1 MASTN
6 ETIDILIDTSGKEYR
21 LFVGSVAGVTLE
33 PNTLSQSLF
42 RVPYVRLIMD
52 TDPIFPTTYP
62 SSNSQAPIVYSS
74 NNPSVATIN
83 SVTGEITMVS
93 NGHVTF
99 TASQEATLSRA
110 SGSIVSNQLSIY
122 NTQQQNISFT
132 LTSLNSEITMDV
144 SGTVAYSVNQL
155 PYSDA
160 TSILYVKLDD
170 MRNVFKFQ
178 TDSFDIDDL
187 SANDIRYYVF
197 KNKLP
202 LSAKLNPSHSMID
215 VSGASGMMGTTGMF
229 DSNKSLLK
237 HDFTRY
243 ISYKLFNTIHGV
255 DLFNNES
262 DLLENLAYHG
272 EVIRNEIENKLQD
285 ISTTSSD
292 ATMPIDNSGNHYL
305 TNSHNTN
312 ANITRELIRQ
322 IAGLRKNRFSSISDT
337 SDIQSVPLIEN
348 DSFNISITIN
358 PAENQHSLT
367 GVSAIA
373 ARVYNMKIILK
384 NDVTNLN
391 IPVVDSEMFPN
402 TFAYSVKSIN
412 IPFDSSNNYTPYSP
426 PMSIPVSR
434 YGFNGWYYK
443 NTSEWIS
450 VNSTVRN
457 MITWSVSPN
466 TVSSTAGMLR
476 YIRVNLKVYN
486 TTTVPY
492 IKIYTD
498 SSIRA
503 YGISNVGTLTA
514 NTKYTFYINFNSYS
528 RVPAIVN
535 HTCEELSEIISD
547 SLYQGYFEPEEIIN
561 GISLE
566 TDTSESYDTI
576 EFTASSII
584 IGETN
589 GEKEYE
595 LSYAQ

>member
-1 MASTN
+1 
-6 ETIDILIDTSGKEYR
+6 
-21 LFVGSVAGVTLE
+21 
-33 PNTLSQSLF
+33 
-42 RVPYVRLIMD
+42 
-52 TDPIFPTTYP
+52 
-62 SSNSQAPIVYSS
+62 
-74 NNPSVATIN
+74 
-83 SVTGEITMVS
+83 
-93 NGHVTF
+93 
-99 TASQEATLSRA
+99 
-110 SGSIVSNQLSIY
+110 
-122 NTQQQNISFT
+122 
-132 LTSLNSEITMDV
+132 MDV
-144 SGTVAYSVNQL
+144 SGTVASSVNQL

-243 ISYKLFNTIHGV
+243 IAYKLFNTIHGV

-305 TNSHNTN
+305 TNAHNTN
-312 ANITRELIRQ
+312 ANISRELIRQ

-450 VNSTVRN
+450 VDSNVRN
-457 MITWSVSPN
+457 KIKWSVSPN
-466 TVSSTAGMLR
+466 TVSSTAGMLT

-503 YGISNVGTLTA
+503 YGISNVGALTA

-535 HTCEELSEIISD
+535 HTSEELSEIISD